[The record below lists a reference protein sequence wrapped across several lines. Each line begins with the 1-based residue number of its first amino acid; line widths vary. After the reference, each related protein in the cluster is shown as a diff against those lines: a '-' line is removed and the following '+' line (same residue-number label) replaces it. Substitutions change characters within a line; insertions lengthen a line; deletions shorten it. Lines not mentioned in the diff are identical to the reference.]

1 MNVMRSRLVVLAA
14 ALAFS
19 SAAFAGID
27 RAIVG
32 GEQDHSLAA
41 STSVSCED
49 SFNNAFTLQPQM
61 LREQSRHEFDA
72 RTLDIR
78 VSNLGGVVVRGSEAS
93 RVRMVVCRFAAAD
106 TIATAA
112 RVVESIRVSA
122 HDGVI
127 RATGPVI
134 NAQQTW
140 WVNLTLFVPE
150 KTPVTVR
157 AERGGI
163 AIRDMRAPV
172 DASSIS
178 GGISVARSSG
188 RHTIRTESGGITLDR
203 LSGPVDAQSKEG
215 SIAYKLLSNEK
226 PSLDARTADGG
237 QILCVLDRCQ
247 DPLASRKRKELRLGG
262 STPRVKLATGS
273 GSIHISSVKS

>member
-1 MNVMRSRLVVLAA
+1 MRSRLVVLAA

-19 SAAFAGID
+19 SAAFAGTD

-41 STSVSCED
+41 STAVSCED
-49 SFNNAFTLQPQM
+49 SFNNAFTLQPQT
-61 LREQSRHEFDA
+61 LREQSQHEFDA
-72 RTLDIR
+72 KTLDIR
-78 VSNLGGVVVRGSEAS
+78 VRNLGGVVVRGSQTS
-93 RVRMVVCRFAAAD
+93 RVRLVVCRFAAAD

-112 RVVESIRVSA
+112 RMVESIRVST
-122 HDGVI
+122 HDGVV

-140 WVNLTLFVPE
+140 WVNLTLFVPQ

-157 AERGGI
+157 AEQGGI
-163 AIRDMRAPV
+163 AIRDMRAPI
-172 DASSIS
+172 DASSTS
-178 GGISVARSSG
+178 GGISVARSTG
-188 RHTIRTESGGITLDR
+188 PHTIRTDSGGITLDR
-203 LSGPVDAQSKEG
+203 ISGTVDAQSNEG
-215 SIAYKLLSNEK
+215 SIAFKLPSNEQ
-226 PSLDARTADGG
+226 PSLDARTADAG

-247 DPLASRKRKELRLGG
+247 DPLAAQRRKTLRLGG

-273 GSIHISSVKS
+273 GSIHISAVKS